1 MQRFLPFV
9 LLLFTACNSY
19 KQHILLQ
26 TKAERMPKSLLQA
39 AAGIE
44 AIEKNYVIQRNDF
57 IEVRLYSNKG
67 ENLIDMNVPRP
78 GAVAGTAQLQQ
89 AAPPPRFMVEDDGS
103 VRLPQVGAVRL
114 AGYRLRQADSLL
126 EAAYN
131 NFYVDPYV
139 NVRFASKR
147 VVVLGATQNQVVP
160 LVNEN
165 TNLFEVLAICG
176 GLGTNG
182 KAQNIRLV
190 RGDLRDPEVH
200 LIDLSTVEG
209 MTKANLTVQ
218 PNDII
223 YIEPIRRPLREVFA
237 DVTPI
242 LSLIGTVVSV
252 ISVVI
257 FINQSNRGQ

>member
-1 MQRFLPFV
+1 MQRFLPFI
-9 LLLFTACNSY
+9 LLLLTACNSY

-26 TKAERMPKSLLQA
+26 TKSERLPKKLLQA

-44 AIEKNYVIQRNDF
+44 TIERNYVIQRNDF

-67 ENLIDMNVPRP
+67 ENLIDMNVPKP

-89 AAPPPRFMVEDDGS
+89 AQPPPRFMVEEDGS
-103 VRLPQVGAVRL
+103 VRLPQVGTIRL
-114 AGYRLRQADSLL
+114 AGYQLRQADSLL

-131 NFYVDPYV
+131 NFYVDPFV
-139 NVRFASKR
+139 NVRFANKR
-147 VVVLGATQNQVVP
+147 VVVLGATVNQVVP
-160 LVNEN
+160 LVSEN
-165 TNLFEVLAICG
+165 MNLFEVLALCG
-176 GLGTNG
+176 GMGTNG

-200 LIDLSTVEG
+200 LIDLSTIEG
-209 MTKANLTVQ
+209 MTKANLIVQ

-223 YIEPIRRPLREVFA
+223 YIEPIRRPLREAFA
-237 DVTPI
+237 DVSPI
-242 LSLIGTVVSV
+242 LSLVGTVISV

-257 FINQSNRGQ
+257 FINQGN